1 MRRVHENIKEFKNG
15 NLSIRFTKLDALNIE
30 IGHVSAMEV
39 LSWLLE
45 KLDCVI
51 IGDEFNLNN
60 YDMGVMIYNRYSDLV
75 YIMSLNEA
83 DKKFTEG
90 KWLRLY
96 GRKPTEDD
104 RVLIDGEE

>member
-1 MRRVHENIKEFKNG
+1 MKREHENIKEFKNG

-30 IGHVSAMEV
+30 IGHTSAIEV
-39 LSWLLE
+39 LTWLLE
-45 KLDCVI
+45 ELDCSI
-51 IGDEFNLNN
+51 IGDEFCLSN
-60 YDMGVMIYNRYSDLV
+60 YDMGIMIYNRYSDLV

-96 GRKPTEDD
+96 GQKPTEDD
-104 RVLIDGEE
+104 RVLIDEER